1 MKLNELKE
9 LTQAKL
15 LKIYGIEES
24 RSIFHLL
31 LNEFLGIDVINF
43 HINGDKK
50 ISLDSLNLFNEKI
63 SLIEKEIPVQY
74 VIGHVMIEG
83 LKIFVNKSVLIPRP
97 DTELIIE
104 KVLKNFKKNDNK
116 NVLDIGTGTGC
127 IILSILLERKKF
139 RGTGIDTSKR
149 AINIAK
155 INAKMQQFGNR
166 IRFINTDIDNFFSN
180 KYDLIVSNPPYIK
193 KFKLRSL
200 IEDVKNFEPK
210 MALDGG
216 PDGFSVVLKVIAKS
230 SRLLK
235 KNGMLILEIDNTQ
248 VIKTKE
254 MLKNYKFYT
263 KDVFKDL
270 SDKNRCITAIKL

>member
-1 MKLNELKE
+1 MNSIELIRIG
-9 LTQAKL
+9 T
-15 LKIYGIEES
+15 KILQKAS
-24 RSIFHLL
+24 K
-31 LNEFLGIDVINF
+31 INAE
-43 HINGDKK
+43 
-50 ISLDSLNLFNEKI
+50 LDSELILSNILNTTREK
-63 SLIEKEIPVQY
+63 LIIHPKKNINKVLENKFKFDIKERK
-74 VIGHVMIEG
+74 
-83 LKIFVNKSVLIPRP
+83 LKKPIAYILGYKEFWKQKFITDPNVLIPRP

-193 KFKLRSL
+193 KYKLRNL

-210 MALDGG
+210 LALDGG

-230 SRLLK
+230 SKLLK

-254 MLKNYKFYT
+254 MLKKYKFYT

-270 SDKNRCITAIKL
+270 SGNNRCIIAVKL

>member
-1 MKLNELKE
+1 MNSVELIRIG
-9 LTQAKL
+9 T
-15 LKIYGIEES
+15 KILQKASKFNAE
-24 RSIFHLL
+24 
-31 LNEFLGIDVINF
+31 
-43 HINGDKK
+43 
-50 ISLDSLNLFNEKI
+50 LDSELILSNILNTTREK
-63 SLIEKEIPVQY
+63 LIIHPKKNINKVLENKFKFDIKERK
-74 VIGHVMIEG
+74 
-83 LKIFVNKSVLIPRP
+83 LKKPIAYILGYKEFWKQKFITDPNVLIPRP

-193 KFKLRSL
+193 KYKLRSL

-210 MALDGG
+210 LALDGG

-230 SRLLK
+230 SKLLK

>member
-1 MKLNELKE
+1 MNSIELIRIG
-9 LTQAKL
+9 T
-15 LKIYGIEES
+15 KILQK
-24 RSIFHLL
+24 RSKF
-31 LNEFLGIDVINF
+31 NAE
-43 HINGDKK
+43 
-50 ISLDSLNLFNEKI
+50 LDSELILSNILKTTREK
-63 SLIEKEIPVQY
+63 LIIYPKRNINKILENKFKSDIKERKFKKPIAYILGYKEFWKQKFITNP
-74 VIGHVMIEG
+74 
-83 LKIFVNKSVLIPRP
+83 NVLIPRP

-104 KVLKNFKKNDNK
+104 KVLKYFKKNDNK
-116 NVLDIGTGTGC
+116 NVLDIGTGSGC
-127 IILSILLERKKF
+127 IIISILLERKKF
-139 RGTGIDTSKR
+139 RGIGIDTSKQ

-193 KFKLRSL
+193 KYKLRSL

-210 MALDGG
+210 LALDGG
-216 PDGFSVVLKVIAKS
+216 PDGFSIVLKVIAKS
-230 SRLLK
+230 SKLLK

>member
-1 MKLNELKE
+1 MNSVELIRIG
-9 LTQAKL
+9 T
-15 LKIYGIEES
+15 KILQKAS
-24 RSIFHLL
+24 
-31 LNEFLGIDVINF
+31 EFNAE
-43 HINGDKK
+43 
-50 ISLDSLNLFNEKI
+50 LDSELILSNILNTTREK
-63 SLIEKEIPVQY
+63 LIIHPKKNINKVLENKFKFYIKERK
-74 VIGHVMIEG
+74 
-83 LKIFVNKSVLIPRP
+83 LKKPIAYILGYKEFWKQKFITDSNVLIPRP

-193 KFKLRSL
+193 KYKLRSL

>member
-1 MKLNELKE
+1 MNSVELIRIG
-9 LTQAKL
+9 T
-15 LKIYGIEES
+15 KILQKASKFNAE
-24 RSIFHLL
+24 
-31 LNEFLGIDVINF
+31 
-43 HINGDKK
+43 
-50 ISLDSLNLFNEKI
+50 LDSELILSNILNTTREK
-63 SLIEKEIPVQY
+63 LIIHPKKNINKVLENKFKFYIKERK
-74 VIGHVMIEG
+74 
-83 LKIFVNKSVLIPRP
+83 LKKPIAYILGYKEFWKQKFITDSNVLIPRP

-193 KFKLRSL
+193 KYKLRSL

-210 MALDGG
+210 LALDGG

-230 SRLLK
+230 SKLLK

>member
-1 MKLNELKE
+1 MNSIELIRIG
-9 LTQAKL
+9 T
-15 LKIYGIEES
+15 KILQKASKFNAE
-24 RSIFHLL
+24 
-31 LNEFLGIDVINF
+31 
-43 HINGDKK
+43 
-50 ISLDSLNLFNEKI
+50 LDSELILSNILNTTREK
-63 SLIEKEIPVQY
+63 LIIHPKKNINKVLENKFKFDIKERK
-74 VIGHVMIEG
+74 
-83 LKIFVNKSVLIPRP
+83 LKKPIAYILGYKEFWKQKFITDPNVLIPRP

-139 RGTGIDTSKR
+139 RGTGIDTSKH

-166 IRFINTDIDNFFSN
+166 IRFINSDIDNFFLN

-193 KFKLRSL
+193 KYKLRSL

-210 MALDGG
+210 LALDGG
-216 PDGFSVVLKVIAKS
+216 PDGFSIVLKVIAKS
-230 SRLLK
+230 SKLLK

>member
-1 MKLNELKE
+1 MNSIELIRIG
-9 LTQAKL
+9 T
-15 LKIYGIEES
+15 KILQKASKFNAE
-24 RSIFHLL
+24 
-31 LNEFLGIDVINF
+31 
-43 HINGDKK
+43 
-50 ISLDSLNLFNEKI
+50 LDSELILSNILNTTREK
-63 SLIEKEIPVQY
+63 LIIHPKKNINKVLENKFKFDIKERK
-74 VIGHVMIEG
+74 
-83 LKIFVNKSVLIPRP
+83 LKKPIAYILGYKEFWKQKFITDPNVLIPRP

-166 IRFINTDIDNFFSN
+166 IRFINSDIDNFFLN

-193 KFKLRSL
+193 KYKLRSL

>member
-1 MKLNELKE
+1 MNSIELIRIG
-9 LTQAKL
+9 T
-15 LKIYGIEES
+15 KILQKASKFNAE
-24 RSIFHLL
+24 
-31 LNEFLGIDVINF
+31 
-43 HINGDKK
+43 
-50 ISLDSLNLFNEKI
+50 LDSELILSNILNTTREK
-63 SLIEKEIPVQY
+63 LIIHPKKNINKVLENKFKFDIKERK
-74 VIGHVMIEG
+74 
-83 LKIFVNKSVLIPRP
+83 LKKPIAYILGYKEFWKQKFITDPNVLIPRP

-166 IRFINTDIDNFFSN
+166 IKFINTDIDNFFSN

-193 KFKLRSL
+193 KYKLRSL

-210 MALDGG
+210 LPLDGG

-230 SRLLK
+230 SKLLK

-270 SDKNRCITAIKL
+270 SGNNRCVTAIKL